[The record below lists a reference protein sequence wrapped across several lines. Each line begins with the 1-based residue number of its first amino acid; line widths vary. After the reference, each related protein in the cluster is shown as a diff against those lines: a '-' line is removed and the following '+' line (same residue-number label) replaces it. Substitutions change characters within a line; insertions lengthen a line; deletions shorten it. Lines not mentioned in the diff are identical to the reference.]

1 MSDGDRE
8 IIEAGPVSGQS
19 LCPDITIGWRA
30 YRQDLNLMDARSKE
44 HFDSTVAS
52 NDGGRK
58 IDGAVRESNPRVP
71 EEGTLHLDG
80 RRQMV
85 GHREIGSGWTA
96 APYKRK

>member
-44 HFDSTVAS
+44 HFDSTVAT
-52 NDGGRK
+52 N
-58 IDGAVRESNPRVP
+58 N
-71 EEGTLHLDG
+71 
-80 RRQMV
+80 
-85 GHREIGSGWTA
+85 
-96 APYKRK
+96 

>member
-71 EEGTLHLDG
+71 EGTLRLDG
-80 RRQMV
+80 RLM
-85 GHREIGSGWTA
+85 SGGTPGNRRWVEA
-96 APYKRK
+96 

>member
-1 MSDGDRE
+1 MNVDDRE

-30 YRQDLNLMDARSKE
+30 YRQDLNLMGARSKE

-52 NDGGRK
+52 NDGVRK

-71 EEGTLHLDG
+71 EGTLRLDG
-80 RRQMV
+80 HLMSGGTPGNRRWV
-85 GHREIGSGWTA
+85 EA
-96 APYKRK
+96 